1 MDKYFKRKAVDQ
13 LAHWKREYADHYAV
27 LLEGARRVGKST
39 IAEYFAKQEY
49 RSYIMVDFA
58 HIQDNVLACFDSLA
72 DLDLFFLRL
81 QTATGVT
88 LYEHESVIIFDE
100 VQLFPKA
107 RQAIKFLVKDNRY
120 HYIETG
126 SLISINKNV
135 RNILIPSEEMK
146 LSVYPMD
153 YEEFLWASGRGNY
166 DLIRKLYKAGIAV
179 GQKINMELMRSLRIY
194 MAVGGMPQAVEA
206 YVNGKNFSQI
216 DVIKRSI
223 INLYE
228 SDFRKIDPSGKI
240 SAMYHAIPAQLSR
253 DFRQYR
259 ISRAVKRKNA
269 PRNADQLLYDLIDSR
284 TVNICYNVTD
294 PGTSLSQTEDLDS
307 YKLYIGDTGLFF
319 TLMFMD
325 RMAVENDIYTR
336 LLSDRLPANLGYF
349 YENMAAQMIAA
360 SGRTPYYH
368 TWEKSGSSHY
378 YEIDFMISSGT
389 KVTGIEVKS
398 SGTGSHESLIQ
409 FQKRYRQH
417 VRNLYVFSQKDV
429 AEKEG
434 IKYLPVYMLP
444 CLLEE

>member
-13 LAHWKREYADHYAV
+13 LANWKREYADHYAV

-153 YEEFLWASGRGNY
+153 YEEFLWASGRE
-166 DLIRKLYKAGIAV
+166 I
-179 GQKINMELMRSLRIY
+179 
-194 MAVGGMPQAVEA
+194 
-206 YVNGKNFSQI
+206 
-216 DVIKRSI
+216 
-223 INLYE
+223 
-228 SDFRKIDPSGKI
+228 
-240 SAMYHAIPAQLSR
+240 
-253 DFRQYR
+253 
-259 ISRAVKRKNA
+259 
-269 PRNADQLLYDLIDSR
+269 
-284 TVNICYNVTD
+284 
-294 PGTSLSQTEDLDS
+294 
-307 YKLYIGDTGLFF
+307 
-319 TLMFMD
+319 
-325 RMAVENDIYTR
+325 
-336 LLSDRLPANLGYF
+336 
-349 YENMAAQMIAA
+349 MI
-360 SGRTPYYH
+360 
-368 TWEKSGSSHY
+368 
-378 YEIDFMISSGT
+378 
-389 KVTGIEVKS
+389 
-398 SGTGSHESLIQ
+398 
-409 FQKRYRQH
+409 
-417 VRNLYVFSQKDV
+417 
-429 AEKEG
+429 
-434 IKYLPVYMLP
+434 
-444 CLLEE
+444 